1 MGIIDELIDNKIL
14 KTLTIIN
21 AFNEVKREDFVR
33 DEFFDKAEEN
43 YPLPIGFNQTISQ
56 PLTVAFMLE
65 LLQPKEGHKILDI
78 GSGSGYTTALL
89 SHIVGQRG
97 KVYGVEYIKELK
109 KFGEDNIKKYSYIKS
124 GVTKMF
130 CGDGTKGLKEE
141 APYDR
146 ILVSAMAG
154 EVPNELKKQ
163 LKVKG
168 KLVIPYEEGVS
179 LFIKKP
185 DNTFYVKKYPGF
197 IFVPLVN
204 SWDL

>member
-1 MGIIDELIDNKIL
+1 MGIVDELIDNKIL

-21 AFNEVKREDFVR
+21 AFNKIKREDFVLDEFR
-33 DEFFDKAEEN
+33 DESEGN
-43 YPLPIGFNQTISQ
+43 YPLPIGFQQTISQ

-78 GSGSGYTTALL
+78 GTGSGYTTALL
-89 SHIVGQRG
+89 SSIVGEKG
-97 KVYGVEYIKELK
+97 KVYGIEYISELK
-109 KFGEDNIKKYSYIKS
+109 KFGENNIKKYNYIKK
-124 GVTKMF
+124 GITQMF
-130 CGDGTKGLKEE
+130 CGDGTKGLKDK
-141 APYDR
+141 APFDR

-154 EVPNELKKQ
+154 KVPEELKKQ

-168 KLVIPYEEGVS
+168 KLVIPYDEGVS

-204 SWDL
+204 SWNL